1 VTQSAEHLSDEV
13 LSTLI
18 DERLAPEELSEAR
31 SHVDACATCRAR
43 RDELLSVVVLLR
55 ALPAVEPPRSFVLGP
70 QLVVDPPNVI
80 RLRRWYTIARASAA
94 SLAAAFVFLAVGTL
108 YVDSQPTDSARTLAA
123 KSQSESAPAPAQN
136 MAAPTQASAPAPVQ
150 RAAAPAP
157 AAAPAAA
164 PRPAGAQAPPAGT
177 SGEAGDQI
185 AAATSVHQLPTQ
197 VPTTIPPQ
205 ALPGSSA
212 AQPYMAPQG
221 ADAAAPLR
229 TAAAGVGL
237 LAVVGL
243 LAALIVRH
251 RLIATSHPP
260 TE

>member
-136 MAAPTQASAPAPVQ
+136 MAAPTPASAPAPVQ
-150 RAAAPAP
+150 RAAAP
-157 AAAPAAA
+157 
-164 PRPAGAQAPPAGT
+164 RPAGAQAPAAGT